1 MRAVNFSLMTFSNS
15 DLITF
20 SIILPPIGV
29 LDIGLKSESERGGLT
44 LGIGMISAFL
54 YSSGKIPV

>member
-44 LGIGMISAFL
+44 LGMG
-54 YSSGKIPV
+54 YSVSDLTTK